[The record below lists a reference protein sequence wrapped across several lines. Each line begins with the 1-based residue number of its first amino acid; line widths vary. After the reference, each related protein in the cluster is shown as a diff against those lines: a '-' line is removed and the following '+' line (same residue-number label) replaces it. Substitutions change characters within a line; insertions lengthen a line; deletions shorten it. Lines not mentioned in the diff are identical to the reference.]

1 MAPRAAPAIAKPTT
15 VIGGV
20 VPKGM
25 VRVGTVMAALPVMR
39 QFGIDVEHMLAE
51 FGLEESYLK
60 DPDNTIPY
68 AIMGLLLRRC
78 SEVTQC
84 PHFALIVGQQLNASA
99 IGTVGF
105 LALSAPDVRTAL
117 AFLSRYFRFHN
128 PNATIDVVEDR
139 GFVTFRVTLLQRLLE
154 GREQILDGVVA
165 TAFNTMRNLCGPK
178 WEATEIRLAR
188 PRPRDLA
195 PYRDFFRTTV
205 HFDAD
210 ESAVV
215 FSSRWLDIPPA
226 TADPHLHHSMMKR
239 IREFE
244 SSSVEDLASQVR
256 RMLPPLIAA
265 RTASVE
271 VVANLVGLAART
283 LNRRLA
289 AEGTTYVRLREEAR
303 HAVAC
308 QLLESTGMPAN
319 EISDRLGYSNPS
331 AFTRA
336 FERWAGKGPADWRAA
351 RQRTARKPS
360 RRGAQD

>member
-1 MAPRAAPAIAKPTT
+1 MSRRAVRAVAEPTT
-15 VIGGV
+15 VIGSI

-25 VRVGTVMAALPVMR
+25 VRVGTLMAALPVMR
-39 QFGIDVEHMLAE
+39 EFGIDVEHLLAE
-51 FGLEESYLK
+51 FGLQESYLK

-68 AIMGLLLRRC
+68 AIMALLLRRC
-78 SEVTQC
+78 SELTNC
-84 PHFALIVGQQLNASA
+84 PHFALIMGRQLNASA

-117 AFLSRYFRFHN
+117 ALLSRYFRLHN
-128 PNATIDVVEDR
+128 PNATVDVVEER
-139 GFVTFRVTLLQRLLE
+139 GFATLRFTLLQPRLE
-154 GREQILDGVVA
+154 GREQILDGAIA
-165 TAFNTMRNLCGPK
+165 TAFNTLRKLCGPK
-178 WEATEIRLAR
+178 WEATEVRLAR
-188 PRPRDLA
+188 ARPRDLT

-205 HFDAD
+205 RFDAD

-215 FSSRWLDIPPA
+215 FSSRWLDTPPA

-239 IREFE
+239 IRELE

-336 FERWAGKGPADWRAA
+336 FERWAGKGPADWRAS
-351 RQRTARKPS
+351 RQRTTHKPS
-360 RRGAQD
+360 RRAARD